1 MEQHRIVPFYQ
12 TYHMPAY
19 QAPYLQPYAMNGG
32 LPLYMAQGTDVKED
46 LQYLQ
51 EMFPELARRYAA
63 KIASVVDRLDYK
75 GSMIYDEYPDRLRL
89 QRLAR
94 DITQMIEKEEASGE
108 NENTMQSPASRSGG
122 TKQSP
127 VAGNGSM
134 MQGPASRNGGAM
146 QSPAAGSGNQTA
158 PADSRY
164 REELV
169 YVLLIYEIAKRRHG
183 AGMDLS
189 KFYGVSGV

>member
-63 KIASVVDRLDYK
+63 KIASAVDRLDYK

-89 QRLAR
+89 QRLAH
-94 DITQMIEKEEASGE
+94 DLTQMIEKEEAAG
-108 NENTMQSPASRSGG
+108 NENQTM
-122 TKQSP
+122 
-127 VAGNGSM
+127 
-134 MQGPASRNGGAM
+134 
-146 QSPAAGSGNQTA
+146 

-189 KFYGVSGV
+189 KFYGVSGI